1 MPFCWSIITWIS
13 GSIPFSF
20 PLLFTVGTF
29 DDGKSCKSYY
39 EKCVSKQNL
48 LFISRLN
55 TFGNDDEEFDLGF
68 LVEFDFDSLESDLFL
83 PVHPPIKVKKRIK
96 LSEYMFMVSEITL
109 HS

>member
-1 MPFCWSIITWIS
+1 M
-13 GSIPFSF
+13 PFSF
-20 PLLFTVGTF
+20 PFDLPLLLLLFTVGTF
-29 DDGKSCKSYY
+29 DDGKACKSYY

-55 TFGNDDEEFDLGF
+55 TFGNDDEEFDWILDFGF
-68 LVEFDFDSLESDLFL
+68 LVEFDFDSLESGLFL